1 MPEDEKKM
9 VECPECGAKF
19 VVVGEDE
26 DGWLEC
32 IPFTGP
38 EAGLLV
44 GSTRMR
50 NGAVMYI
57 GPASEKYTREKAIEK
72 FGQAEVDFQDEK
84 AKKVEPVKLGKY

>member
-1 MPEDEKKM
+1 MPEDEKKT
-9 VECPECGAKF
+9 VECPECGATLEI
-19 VVVGEDE
+19 VGTE
-26 DGWLEC
+26 DGGLGC

-57 GPASEKYTREKAIEK
+57 GPAGEKYTRADAVEK

>member
-1 MPEDEKKM
+1 MTEDEK
-9 VECPECGAKF
+9 ETAKLDDI
-19 VVVGEDE
+19 GTE
-26 DGWLEC
+26 DGGLGC
-32 IPFTGP
+32 IPFEGP

-57 GPASEKYTREKAIEK
+57 GPASEKYTREEAIEK

-84 AKKVEPVKLGKY
+84 AKKAEPIKLGKY